1 MFVEVLRGRGVI
13 LLRFQKELEVRE
25 RSGRGLGGVRESSG
39 RGPGKVFRGF
49 WWFLGGFRGAENVL
63 NGFM

>member
-1 MFVEVLRGRGVI
+1 MFVEVLRGRGVV
-13 LLRFQKELEVRE
+13 LLRFQEELEVGE
-25 RSGRGLGGVRESSG
+25 RSGRGPGGVRESSG

-49 WWFLGGFRGAENVL
+49 WWFLGGFGGPESVW